1 MSTAKAYRREEER
14 HFARTSK
21 SRRLAEEAKKYLP
34 GGNTRA
40 AAWLDP
46 YPVFAVRGQGAHI
59 YDADGNKY
67 LDFLINA
74 TSLILGHAHPAVVSA
89 LQEQATMGTAF
100 ANPTESQVRL
110 AKMLCERVPSVERVR
125 FTNSGTEATIN
136 AIRAARAYTGRPK
149 IAKFEGTYHGVY
161 DYVSVSVKP
170 PLDKAGRKNAPKAV
184 AGDPSVTAS
193 VVKDVVILPFND
205 LESSEKILRKHAH
218 ELSCVIM
225 EPIVSMLGYV
235 VGDLEFLQGIRR
247 ITEEL
252 EIVLIY
258 DEVQSLRLG
267 RGGAQEMY
275 GVRPDLST
283 FGKTIGGGL
292 PVGAFGGKK
301 EIMALFDPS
310 EGNAALP
317 HAGTFNA
324 NPMTMVAG
332 ATVLEHLTPGIYKR
346 LNSLGDRAR
355 QKLQA
360 TFDEMDVPAK
370 LTGVGSLYGIH
381 FTDKPVKDYRDA
393 ARADQE
399 LRKCLVLGLQNEGVI
414 LYERAT
420 GAIAVPH
427 SDDDVDLLVEAT
439 RKVIQRARG

>member
-1 MSTAKAYRREEER
+1 MSTSKAYQREAER
-14 HFARTSK
+14 HFARTPK
-21 SRRLAEEAKKYLP
+21 SRQLSEEAKKYLP
-34 GGNTRA
+34 GGNSRA

-46 YPVFAVRGQGAHI
+46 YPIFATRGEGVHV

-74 TSLILGHAHPAVVSA
+74 TSLILGHVHPAVVSA
-89 LQEQATMGTAF
+89 LQEQATLGTAF
-100 ANPTESQVRL
+100 ANPTQQQVRL
-110 AKMLCERVPSVERVR
+110 AKMLCERVPSVELVR

-170 PLDKAGRKNAPKAV
+170 PLSKLGSGAPKAI
-184 AGDPSVTAS
+184 AGDPSVTESAL
-193 VVKDVVILPFND
+193 KDVVVLPFND
-205 LESSEKILRKHAH
+205 LEASERILRKHAH
-218 ELSCVIM
+218 ELSCLIM

-235 VGDLEFLQGIRR
+235 PGDLEFLKGIRR
-247 ITEEL
+247 ITQEL

-275 GVRPDLST
+275 GVTPDLST

-292 PVGAFGGKK
+292 PVGAFGGKQ
-301 EIMALFDPS
+301 EIMGLCDPS
-310 EGNAALP
+310 EGHATRP

-332 ATVLEHLTPGIYKR
+332 ATVLDHLTPGIYKK
-346 LNSLGDRAR
+346 LNSLGERAR
-355 QKLQA
+355 KKLQA
-360 TFDEMDVPAK
+360 TFDEMDVPAQV
-370 LTGVGSLYGIH
+370 TGVGSLYGIH
-381 FTDKPVKDYRDA
+381 FTDKPVKNYRDA
-393 ARADQE
+393 ARADHE
-399 LRKCLVLGLQNEGVI
+399 LRECLVLGLQNEGVI

-420 GAIAVPH
+420 GAIAMPH
-427 SDDDVDLLVEAT
+427 SDDDIDLLVDAT
-439 RKVIQRARG
+439 RKVIQRTRS